1 VGFKSSASLHFCYNT
16 HVEENTG
23 LILINNEDTI
33 EIEVSQ
39 RIASLNFFLGEEHS
53 EVRRGYMAINKN
65 GHVTT
70 AWSTYKQKWASALTI
85 MPMKKKQD
93 VVAHTTIISYRVKL
107 LDKENLYGGSKPIRD
122 TLIRRGY
129 LWDDRPACGDLSVWQ
144 KKCKKGE
151 EKTFIKVVL
160 DKTSS

>member
-1 VGFKSSASLHFCYNT
+1 M
-16 HVEENTG
+16 EESTG
-23 LILINNEDTI
+23 LILKQTNDTI
-33 EIEVSQ
+33 EVEVSQ
-39 RIASLNFFLGEEHS
+39 KIASLNFFLGEEHS
-53 EVRRGYMAINKN
+53 ELRRGYMAVDKN
-65 GHVTT
+65 GHITT
-70 AWSTYKQKWASALTI
+70 AWTTYKQKWASALTI

-129 LWDDRPACGDLSVWQ
+129 LWDDRPSYGDLSVWQ

-160 DKTSS
+160 DSKGS